1 MGESKKPQ
9 PAAGGS
15 LLARTAVIM
24 VALALVVIGAN
35 PFYRKYGGVL
45 NYLDHISKV
54 FADSWS
60 RGGRHSKA
68 EPIRSEPA
76 ADQTTG
82 PGSLFSDLLGP
93 AAPDGASGQ
102 SSKGSP
108 APPAPA
114 KQKPLDKVSDSDRD
128 KLDKLVSGL

>member
-76 ADQTTG
+76 AGETTG
-82 PGSLFSDLLGP
+82 SGSLLSDLLGP
-93 AAPDGASGQ
+93 SAPLGPSANSAKDG
-102 SSKGSP
+102 P
-108 APPAPA
+108 NVAPPV
-114 KQKPLDKVSDSDRD
+114 KQKPLDKVSDSDRA
-128 KLDKLVSGL
+128 KLDNLVSGL